1 MLRILIRLYLIV
13 AILSILS
20 IVFVQKGFP
29 YLFSAQFTAQMQR
42 EYISEAILL
51 REYLGPVRNDAQ
63 QAKLDNMNR
72 LNQQRYR
79 RMPAAEIHSLPAKTR
94 QELTQNGL
102 AWIGNGD
109 INRTN
114 VYIALNDGSILEVH
128 PLMSRWMEALAYVI
142 IFSVMLGAILV
153 WLTPHWRDLEKLRI
167 AAARFGDGAL
177 DARAKLSENSSI
189 KQLCAYFNNMA
200 DRIGAL
206 ITAQRDMVNA
216 ASHELR
222 TPLARLEFALVNLMD
237 TTDDSKTHQRIKA
250 MRKDVEELDILV
262 GELLTLSMLEQ
273 ATRPESKERIVLED
287 FLRAAAGVSD
297 EELSL
302 RNCTILWQIAPAVQE
317 VVIEPRS
324 LGRAFSN
331 LLQNALRYT
340 RSTIRVRAE
349 AGAASWKL
357 IVEDDGVGIPDNDRE
372 RIFEPFYRL
381 DRSRDRATGG
391 YGLGLA
397 IVKKIAERLG
407 GGVRVAGSE
416 LGGAMFV
423 LHFPLRD
430 EHGAPHLSPLLIPDK
445 TS

>member
-1 MLRILIRLYLIV
+1 MLRILIRLYLTV
-13 AILSILS
+13 AVLLLLS

-29 YLFSAQFTAQMQR
+29 YLFSTHLMAQMHR
-42 EYISEAILL
+42 EYASEAMLL
-51 REYLGPVRNDAQ
+51 RDYLDPLDDSTR
-63 QAKLDNMNR
+63 QARLDSMNHS
-72 LNQQRYR
+72 NGQRYR
-79 RMPAAEIHSLPAKTR
+79 HLSEEQKRALSPATR
-94 QELTQNGL
+94 QDLAQYGL
-102 AWIGNGD
+102 AWSGTGD

-114 VYIALNDGSILEVH
+114 VYIALNDGSLVEVH
-128 PLMSRWMEALAYVI
+128 PLIPDWMEMLAYVI
-142 IFSVMLGAILV
+142 IFSVMLAAILV

-177 DARAKLSENSSI
+177 DARARLSENSSI

-222 TPLARLEFALVNLMD
+222 TPLARLEFGLVNLMD
-237 TTDDSKTHQRIKA
+237 TTDDSRTHKRIQA

-273 ATRPESKERIVLED
+273 ATLPESREKIMLED
-287 FLRAAAGVSD
+287 FLRSAAGVSD

-302 RNCTILWQIAPAVQE
+302 RHCTIVWQIAPAMQE
-317 VVIEPRS
+317 IVIEPRS

-349 AGAASWKL
+349 ASPASWKL
-357 IVEDDGVGIPDNDRE
+357 IVEDDGVGIPENDRE

-407 GGVRVAGSE
+407 GGVRVASSE
-416 LGGAMFV
+416 LGGAMFI
-423 LHFPLRD
+423 LHFPLRSKQSHSD
-430 EHGAPHLSPLLIPDK
+430 LSPLLIPDK
-445 TS
+445 TN